1 MTLQQLEYFVSAA
14 HNLNFSKTAEM
25 FFVSQSAITQQIRSL
40 EKELKLDLFI
50 RKNNRISLTDSG
62 QVFMRE
68 AEQILAKSAILLS
81 GYIPYSVVRKERCG
95 SVISNVW
102 RWEVFQEMYKI
113 FISNIRVSAL
123 I

>member
-62 QVFMRE
+62 IY
-68 AEQILAKSAILLS
+68 AGSGTDSGKSQRF
-81 GYIPYSVVRKERCG
+81 Y
-95 SVISNVW
+95 
-102 RWEVFQEMYKI
+102 
-113 FISNIRVSAL
+113 
-123 I
+123 